1 TLSSSQDATDRQAS
15 YLGAELNRG
24 AGMEDTAATLATEL
38 DRLLAMA
45 RELEARVDG
54 APGAARELC
63 AALAES
69 VDRAMRLAGSCPRGG
84 GGEGNAGNVRASVS
98 GQVRGG
104 RKAGANKVRTQ
115 VRVAS
120 VTDAGPLND
129 GLSWR
134 KYGQKDILGAAYPR
148 AYFRCTHR
156 HSQGCQATKQV
167 QRAHADPL
175 LFDVVYLGAHTCA
188 QAAVLAGAEQQLP
201 PPAAFGQEQQSP
213 PEGVQWP
220 AEPVTPFSFP
230 SSPASSWCQLTGSY
244 GYAAAGG
251 GLGVDMELEGQLDEL
266 FLDLSGYF

>member
-1 TLSSSQDATDRQAS
+1 
-15 YLGAELNRG
+15 
-24 AGMEDTAATLATEL
+24 MEDTAATLAAEL

-45 RELEARVDG
+45 RELEARVDGDQG

-69 VDRAMRLAGSCPRGG
+69 VDRAMRLAGSSPHGGGG
-84 GGEGNAGNVRASVS
+84 GGEGNAGHGSASVS
-98 GQVRGG
+98 GQVKGG

-120 VTDAGPLND
+120 VTDAGPLSD

-134 KYGQKDILGAAYPR
+134 KYGQKDILGATYPR

-156 HSQGCQATKQV
+156 HSRGCQATKQV

-188 QAAVLAGAEQQLP
+188 QAAAILAGPELQ
-201 PPAAFGQEQQSP
+201 PPAAFGLEYQQSSP
-213 PEGVQWP
+213 VAAPEGIQWP
-220 AEPVTPFSFP
+220 VEPVTPPPFP
-230 SSPASSWCQLTGSY
+230 SSPASCYTPGSPWCQPAGSY
-244 GYAAAGG
+244 GYAAGG
-251 GLGVDMELEGQLDEL
+251 ADMEYDAEFVEM
-266 FLDLSGYF
+266 FLNLSEVQNL

>member
-1 TLSSSQDATDRQAS
+1 
-15 YLGAELNRG
+15 
-24 AGMEDTAATLATEL
+24 MEDTAATLATEL

-188 QAAVLAGAEQQLP
+188 QATAILAGPEQQ
-201 PPAAFGQEQQSP
+201 PPAAFALEHQQQETSP
-213 PEGVQWP
+213 EEGIQWP
-220 AEPVTPFSFP
+220 VEPVTPPPFP
-230 SSPASSWCQLTGSY
+230 SSPASCYTPGSPWCQLAGSY
-244 GYAAAGG
+244 GYAAGG
-251 GLGVDMELEGQLDEL
+251 DDTEYDAEFVEM
-266 FLDLSGYF
+266 FLNLSEFQNM

>member
-1 TLSSSQDATDRQAS
+1 MKDA
-15 YLGAELNRG
+15 
-24 AGMEDTAATLATEL
+24 MATLATEL
-38 DRLLAMA
+38 DGLLAMA

-54 APGAARELC
+54 DQGAPGAARELC
-63 AALAES
+63 AALAAS
-69 VDRAMRLAGSCPRGG
+69 VDRAVRLAGRD
-84 GGEGNAGNVRASVS
+84 GNAGGRASVN
-98 GQVRGG
+98 GQLRS
-104 RKAGANKVRTQ
+104 RKAAAAKVRTQ

-120 VTDAGPLND
+120 MQDLGPLDD

-134 KYGQKDILGAAYPR
+134 KYGQKDILGATYPR
-148 AYFRCTHR
+148 SYFRCTHR
-156 HSQGCQATKQV
+156 HTQGCAATKQV
-167 QRAHADPL
+167 QRATADPL